1 MASKIKF
8 DLTGQ
13 SALIT
18 GATSG
23 FGQRFAEIL
32 SEAGAKIVIT
42 GRRENRLMTVKE
54 TIERSGGIAFALKL
68 DVTNVAQIK
77 SCVAEAERL
86 AGPISLLVNNAGLNI
101 QSSVAELSEG
111 DYDTIMDTNVKGMFF
126 VAQTIAQR
134 MLAHKIKGRI
144 VNIASI
150 GALKPLPGLVAYSMS
165 KAAVAMMTK
174 GMAREWARHHIAVNA
189 LCPGFIETELN
200 SAWFATEG
208 GKKQINSF
216 PRRRL
221 GVESDL
227 DALALLLCSEHA
239 NFITGSL
246 FTIDDGQVLT

>member
-13 SALIT
+13 SAFIT

-23 FGQRFAEIL
+23 FGERFADIL

-42 GRRENRLMTVKE
+42 GRREDRLMAVKQK
-54 TIERSGGIAFALKL
+54 IERAGGVAHALRL

-77 SCVAEAERL
+77 ACAAETERL
-86 AGPISLLVNNAGLNI
+86 VGPISLVVNNAGLNI
-101 QSSVAELSEG
+101 QSRVAELSES
-111 DYDTIMDTNVKGMFF
+111 DYDSIMNTNVKGMFY
-126 VAQTIAQR
+126 VAQTFAQR
-134 MLAHKIKGRI
+134 MLALKIKGRI

-174 GMAREWARHHIAVNA
+174 GMAREWAKHHIAVNA

-200 SAWFATEG
+200 AEWFASEG
-208 GKKQINSF
+208 GKKQIDSF

-227 DALALLLCSEHA
+227 DALMLLLCSEHA